1 MRGGI
6 FVTTL
11 AFACLTR
18 AQKDEHG
25 EKNRSDPLVDPNFYI
40 DQLKAIKEKASSVAR
55 IIPSKIPVVLDND
68 HTDGNWTSINSTD
81 TCSYVEQSDGSILI
95 NTMHQYYNRDYCH
108 EYWECENPSH
118 RMFFKWNRVQLEQTS
133 GCRYDWARF
142 ALGMADHQ
150 QEFICDENF
159 QSKIFN
165 WRQKHYRDTGG
176 IKIVWDF
183 DTDDSIT
190 RWGVEAQIIC
200 KDPRDVNECIDGTHD
215 CATGAECVKKRR
227 VNSDTLVNVH
237 LVVSNGVIK
246 HLKSLV
252 LEQILIHAGLVIL
265 ISQQQHCSQLNGMV
279 KLLGLCLKIG
289 ERKSHGK
296 MHLIDVMSWA

>member
-6 FVTTL
+6 LIKAL
-11 AFACLTR
+11 AFACLASAHR
-18 AQKDEHG
+18 DENG
-25 EKNRSDPLVDPNFYI
+25 EKIRSDPLVDPNFYI

-55 IIPSKIPVVLDND
+55 ILPSKIPVVLDND

-215 CATGAECVKKRR
+215 CATGAECVKKKTGKFGYTCQCP
-227 VNSDTLVNVH
+227 SGSIKWGDKTL
-237 LVVSNGVIK
+237 
-246 HLKSLV
+246 
-252 LEQILIHAGLVIL
+252 
-265 ISQQQHCSQLNGMV
+265 
-279 KLLGLCLKIG
+279 
-289 ERKSHGK
+289 
-296 MHLIDVMSWA
+296 